1 MRCPRC
7 NATVD
12 DSALVCPE
20 CGLQFSDT
28 KSTIET
34 EVETESQAAAP
45 AEVSSA
51 IDSDTEDKTYTPLV
65 EKESAP
71 ENASV
76 ENSEEQ
82 APALSRRARTE
93 AAEAAKKEKRTK
105 PKKERKVAREPRRKK
120 KEPQTLSRIEQK
132 ELDAQRK
139 KRNRRRAWLIAGIVI
154 VVLGVLFVFVNNY
167 VQSHYDSWSQM
178 LRLEFGIGS
187 LPTPEKATV
196 ESITNADGKPARKIT
211 VQGTSPDVL
220 LIKSMD
226 NQRVTF
232 VNGEA
237 TITVPDSYFIPK
249 EITTTE
255 TDFPVT
261 LDMVILDNRGN
272 EVQVPCDPFTIEIP
286 QAQASEMNPPTDT
299 YETSDPNL
307 TLTFKC
313 SPDSTIYLNGEQ
325 RTEDISSGQFSVSLP
340 LSMGENTF
348 DLEVRAPYSAA
359 NKHHLVINRVLPAA
373 GVSFN
378 GAIGARTTDARPKLD
393 GKFEAGATLSLVSGK
408 GKLNVNTQNNT
419 FSIECD
425 LSGYGDHTFT
435 IKATKEGLRD
445 GELTWTIERIPDSTS
460 YVKQCKEADAAK
472 VVDNPKAFVGTPL
485 CFSGTVQAVES
496 QKLTLSFVSGQTMTF
511 SYKGDTQYAVG
522 DNVKVYGQLL
532 SANDDKTYEA
542 RAFFIVK

>member
-1 MRCPRC
+1 
-7 NATVD
+7 
-12 DSALVCPE
+12 
-20 CGLQFSDT
+20 
-28 KSTIET
+28 
-34 EVETESQAAAP
+34 
-45 AEVSSA
+45 
-51 IDSDTEDKTYTPLV
+51 
-65 EKESAP
+65 
-71 ENASV
+71 
-76 ENSEEQ
+76 
-82 APALSRRARTE
+82 
-93 AAEAAKKEKRTK
+93 
-105 PKKERKVAREPRRKK
+105 
-120 KEPQTLSRIEQK
+120 
-132 ELDAQRK
+132 
-139 KRNRRRAWLIAGIVI
+139 
-154 VVLGVLFVFVNNY
+154 
-167 VQSHYDSWSQM
+167 
-178 LRLEFGIGS
+178 
-187 LPTPEKATV
+187 
-196 ESITNADGKPARKIT
+196 
-211 VQGTSPDVL
+211 
-220 LIKSMD
+220 MD

>member
-28 KSTIET
+28 ESTIET
-34 EVETESQAAAP
+34 EVETASQAAAP
-45 AEVSSA
+45 AEASSV
-51 IDSDTEDKTYTPLV
+51 IDSDTEDKTHAPSV

-71 ENASV
+71 ENASS

-82 APALSRRARTE
+82 TPALSRRARAE
-93 AAEAAKKEKRTK
+93 ATEAAKKEKRTK
-105 PKKERKVAREPRRKK
+105 VKKERKVAREPRRKK

-139 KRNRRRAWLIAGIVI
+139 KRNRRRAWLIVGIVI
-154 VVLGVLFVFVNNY
+154 VVLGILFVFVNNY

-307 TLTFKC
+307 TLSFKC

-359 NKHHLVINRVLPAA
+359 NKHHLVINRNLKPAQR
-373 GVSFN
+373 S
-378 GAIGARTTDARPKLD
+378 
-393 GKFEAGATLSLVSGK
+393 
-408 GKLNVNTQNNT
+408 
-419 FSIECD
+419 
-425 LSGYGDHTFT
+425 
-435 IKATKEGLRD
+435 
-445 GELTWTIERIPDSTS
+445 
-460 YVKQCKEADAAK
+460 
-472 VVDNPKAFVGTPL
+472 
-485 CFSGTVQAVES
+485 
-496 QKLTLSFVSGQTMTF
+496 
-511 SYKGDTQYAVG
+511 
-522 DNVKVYGQLL
+522 LL
-532 SANDDKTYEA
+532 SAE
-542 RAFFIVK
+542 RES